1 MNNGRMWCVV
11 NPTVG
16 IPLFLG
22 GVVVASLSVHS
33 AILMNTT
40 WFADFLAGKPMRATA
55 QIDTK
60 GTSPVALKTQDGK
73 AAYVVS
79 VPRSAG
85 DNSAFV
91 TKVDRLPGDLA
102 LASSTTTVK

>member
-11 NPTVG
+11 NPTIG

-22 GVVVASLSVHS
+22 GVVVASLSVHT
-33 AILMNTT
+33 AILTNTT
-40 WFADFLAGKPMRATA
+40 WFADFLAGRTMGATA

-60 GTSPVALKTQDGK
+60 AVSPVALKTQDGK
-73 AAYVVS
+73 AAYAVS
-79 VPRSAG
+79 LTRSTG
-85 DNSAFV
+85 DSSTYV
-91 TKVDRLPGDLA
+91 TKVDRLPGNLA